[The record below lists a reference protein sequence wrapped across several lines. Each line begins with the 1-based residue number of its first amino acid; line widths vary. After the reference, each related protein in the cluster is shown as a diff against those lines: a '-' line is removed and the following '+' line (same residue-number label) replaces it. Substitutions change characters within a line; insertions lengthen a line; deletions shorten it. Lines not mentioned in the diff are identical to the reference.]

1 MFNRLAARSSNVW
14 VGLQPLQDA
23 LQPKVLV
30 SSVSAGFLA
39 GVIGTIRAISYA
51 SLIFSGALA
60 VHLPTGLG
68 MTVFSTAVS
77 LAVVALTSTMPGM
90 IATPLTAPAAILGMM
105 AAAIASELQGEPA
118 EAVLATI
125 LLMVVTGSLLTAGL
139 LLGLGIFKQGDRIR
153 VIPYPV
159 IGGFMAGTGW
169 LLTRGFIQVTADM
182 PLSWSSLGALME
194 PAALWCWLPGLG
206 FAIALF
212 TATRLWQQFWV
223 MPATLLACVSLFF
236 LLLWGSGSSLVA
248 AREAGW
254 LLGPFPQ
261 GDQLWQPL
269 TLQQVSQVHWLA
281 IVHQGGGL
289 LTLMLVSLLSLMLS
303 NSSIELVIGRDLSLN
318 EEIKSIGLAN
328 LLSGLGGGM
337 VGNQALPSTLLVN
350 NMGATY
356 RLSGLFAVVPSVAVL
371 VLGSSF
377 LSYLPKALMGSV
389 ILYLGLSLLW
399 KWLYEAYFK
408 IPLWD
413 YVTVWVTLI
422 VINTVGF
429 LAGILTGFL
438 LTVIYFMYRYSQVDV
453 AAQVFSGATTRS
465 NVERSAEADRILSQA
480 GDQIYMLELQ
490 GFLFFGTANY
500 LLSKVRDRISQ
511 SKAQSKTQSKTQSKD
526 SETATER
533 SPALRYVLIDFR
545 QVSGLDSS
553 AVLTFDKILK
563 LARQQDFHLVLTNL
577 LPELQQE
584 LKRGLRLELK
594 PSHSPDS
601 QQESLPSSELGSQPS
616 SEPGSQPDR
625 CHMAVDIDRGLEW
638 CEQQILSAVKSSNL
652 QPDFAEPIF
661 TGITE
666 QLADL
671 FLSEQQAQRF
681 VSYLKPQ
688 SLPTGYY
695 IFRKGD
701 PQTGLYFIESGQV
714 SVLLEQANGQ
724 NKRLQT
730 CVSGHILGE
739 MRFYSKSPLSTTV
752 VTDMPSQLYCLSKE
766 NFEQMQQESPDLAQA
781 LQAHIVKI
789 LCDSL
794 LRREQQLRVMQ

>member
-1 MFNRLAARSSNVW
+1 MFNRLAARSNNVW
-14 VGLQPLQDA
+14 FGLQPLQDA

-39 GVIGTIRAISYA
+39 GVIGAIRAISYA

-118 EAVLATI
+118 EAILATI

-139 LLGLGIFKQGDRIR
+139 LLGLGFFKQGDRIR

-169 LLTRGFIQVTADM
+169 LLTRGFVQVTADL
-182 PLSWSSLGALME
+182 PLSWSSLGALLE

-212 TATRLWQQFWV
+212 TATRLWQQFWI

-236 LLLWGSGSSLVA
+236 LLLWGSGSSLAA

-261 GDQLWQPL
+261 GDQLWRPL

-356 RLSGLFAVVPSVAVL
+356 RLSGLFAVIPSVAVL

-389 ILYLGLSLLW
+389 ILYLGLTLLW

-480 GDQIYMLELQ
+480 GDKIYVLELQ

-511 SKAQSKTQSKTQSKD
+511 SKGSQNKD
-526 SETATER
+526 GETTTER

-553 AVLTFDKILK
+553 AVLTFEKILK
-563 LARQQDFHLVLTNL
+563 LARQQNFHLVLTNL

-584 LKRGLRLELK
+584 LKRGLGLELK
-594 PSHSPDS
+594 SSHSPDS
-601 QQESLPSSELGSQPS
+601 QPSSESGHSLDSRPSSESESLPSSEPS
-616 SEPGSQPDR
+616 SEPESQSDR
-625 CHMAVDIDRGLEW
+625 CHIAVDIDRGLEW
-638 CEQQILSAVKSSNL
+638 CEQQILSAVKLSNL
-652 QPDFAEPIF
+652 QPDFA
-661 TGITE
+661 GITE

-688 SLPTGYY
+688 FLPAGYY

-730 CVSGHILGE
+730 CIRGHILGE
-739 MRFYSKSPLSTTV
+739 MRFYSKEPLSTIV
-752 VTDMPSQLYCLSKE
+752 VTDTPSQLYCLSKE
-766 NFEQMQQESPDLAQA
+766 NFEQMQEESPDLAQA
-781 LQAHIVKI
+781 LQAYIVKI